1 MVSWTS
7 RGDMAVHESSE
18 VHDSSVPTMAFP
30 EDPMVKEETP
40 PLRTEMPIF
49 VIIYLR

>member
-7 RGDMAVHESSE
+7 RGDMAVHESSK

-40 PLRTEMPIF
+40 PPENRDANICH
-49 VIIYLR
+49 YLS